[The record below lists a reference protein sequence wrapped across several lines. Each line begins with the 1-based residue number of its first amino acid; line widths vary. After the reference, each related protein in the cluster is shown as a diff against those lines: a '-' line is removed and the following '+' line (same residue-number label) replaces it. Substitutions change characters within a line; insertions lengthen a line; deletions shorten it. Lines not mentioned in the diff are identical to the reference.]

1 MSQTETSF
9 FLAERQVSVRGYNS
23 VSEMYSFG
31 KELGRLIRDGVYP
44 VILYL
49 GDHDPSGINM
59 PLVAARDLTMYAGA
73 EVEVVRLSLNLDQVQ
88 AQPTSELRQGDR
100 QALPSLRE
108 RVRHP
113 GVLGAGR
120 P

>member
-9 FLAERQVSVRGYNS
+9 FSAERQVSVRGYNS

-59 PLVAARDLTMYAGA
+59 PLVAARDL
-73 EVEVVRLSLNLDQVQ
+73 R
-88 AQPTSELRQGDR
+88 
-100 QALPSLRE
+100 
-108 RVRHP
+108 
-113 GVLGAGR
+113 
-120 P
+120 

>member
-73 EVEVVRLSLNLDQVQ
+73 EVEVVRLALNLDQVT
-88 AQPTSELRQGDR
+88 ARMIAKSLTPKPGIREICRFPDR
-100 QALPSLRE
+100 SHLS
-108 RVRHP
+108 
-113 GVLGAGR
+113 
-120 P
+120 

>member
-9 FLAERQVSVRGYNS
+9 FSAERQVSVRGYNS

-49 GDHDPSGINM
+49 GDHDPSGTCRWSQ
-59 PLVAARDLTMYAGA
+59 LA
-73 EVEVVRLSLNLDQVQ
+73 
-88 AQPTSELRQGDR
+88 TSRCTPEPKSRWCASR
-100 QALPSLRE
+100 
-108 RVRHP
+108 
-113 GVLGAGR
+113 
-120 P
+120 